1 MAMKEKE
8 NEERLEVRRNLI
20 FYLTIRNRE
29 NGNVIGE
36 LGDITE
42 RGVLIISDRMLSI
55 TDTLHIAVE
64 LPKGEDYPDKTLNI
78 DVEVQWSKPDPS
90 NAELALSGC
99 RITRCSTDD
108 LDLIRNLIEKIGFSN
123 GQRKIFFSESSP
135 DFSEPK

>member
-90 NAELALSGC
+90 NAELALWGC

-108 LDLIRNLIEKIGFSN
+108 LDLIRNLIEKIRFSN